1 MANKIEA
8 AVAPLKADA
17 IAWAEREARGFI
29 GRVEKELEANGW
41 RIEIVAPFPKG
52 NHWTAEVQAARAK
65 YHLYGSLVQPVSDF
79 TMRQPGDPY
88 IVEMAAARTA
98 HFVQEAMDA
107 AAARYDAFVRKLAGK
122 IGEVQDATL
131 TGNHVWSH
139 SLLTVTKP
147 DGGKETW
154 RTQQIVNVSKLG
166 KPFNQWPSRKLEA
179 RQRGARR

>member
-41 RIEIVAPFPKG
+41 RIDIVAPFPKG

-79 TMRQPGDPY
+79 TMPAAGRSTHRGDGRGPHRALRPRGDGRRRGPVRRFRAQAGRKNRRGTGRNADRQPRL
-88 IVEMAAARTA
+88 VS
-98 HFVQEAMDA
+98 
-107 AAARYDAFVRKLAGK
+107 LA
-122 IGEVQDATL
+122 IDR
-131 TGNHVWSH
+131 H
-139 SLLTVTKP
+139 
-147 DGGKETW
+147 
-154 RTQQIVNVSKLG
+154 
-166 KPFNQWPSRKLEA
+166 EA
-179 RQRGARR
+179 RWRQRDVENPADRKRLQAGEALQSMAFKEA

>member
-41 RIEIVAPFPKG
+41 RIDIVAPSRKATTGLRRSRRRGQNTTSTARSFNRFRTSPCRAIHTSWRWPRPAPRTSSKRR
-52 NHWTAEVQAARAK
+52 WT
-65 YHLYGSLVQPVSDF
+65 
-79 TMRQPGDPY
+79 
-88 IVEMAAARTA
+88 
-98 HFVQEAMDA
+98 A

-139 SLLTVTKP
+139 SLLTVTPP
-147 DGGKETW
+147 DGSQETW
-154 RTQQIVNVSKLG
+154 KTQQIVNVSKLG